1 MRFYSN
7 KKPNIVTRFINEKK
21 RINFVNKKANFSAFY
36 RKKDLSEGEISVFDI
51 DDLLN
56 GDAENIFLFGDKKVC
71 KKDKSIARADLNV
84 KDVEKI
90 KYNQFENLKVQAELF
105 TKHCA
110 IKPFPN
116 NELQAQNLAT
126 NLAFIANLHLRDN
139 KV

>member
-1 MRFYSN
+1 ML
-7 KKPNIVTRFINEKK
+7 KMLK
-21 RINFVNKKANFSAFY
+21 
-36 RKKDLSEGEISVFDI
+36 
-51 DDLLN
+51 
-56 GDAENIFLFGDKKVC
+56 
-71 KKDKSIARADLNV
+71 
-84 KDVEKI
+84 KI